1 MKKADKVYVC
11 NNCGYESDKW
21 FARCPVCKEL
31 ESAVEYTADITFDKN
46 IKEISSEIV
55 FIGQEIAPPQKI
67 PIKLKEVNDAL
78 NGGLVKGGV
87 YLLSGEP
94 GIGKSTLL
102 TQLADSLDLTEGWVF
117 YVSGEESINQVL
129 QRFERLSIANKRI
142 ALMFESNIEIILSTL
157 INSEHRPEAIFI
169 DSIQTL
175 KSDEI
180 DSAPGSLLQVRECT
194 RKIVDYAKKSEIPV
208 ILVGHVNKEGAI
220 AGPKVLE
227 HMVDCVIQID
237 LERSSGLRILK
248 VLKNRFGPTD
258 EIIILEITQTG
269 LKPIE
274 DITSFFLSEYSN
286 EPGNTLTVVKVGQR
300 FLPIEIQALVSNP
313 VYGSPR
319 RVTSGVPLDRLL
331 MITAVLSKKLR
342 FPLENKDIFVNT
354 SGGLKISD
362 SSMDLAIAL
371 SLISSMLD
379 KPLLFSVIAMGEI
392 GLDGKVRGVSLLE
405 KRIEIAQKL
414 GAESILI
421 PKNKNIANNNI
432 KIVENVKDLIKLFGK
447 EGSVF

>member
-1 MKKADKVYVC
+1 
-11 NNCGYESDKW
+11 
-21 FARCPVCKEL
+21 
-31 ESAVEYTADITFDKN
+31 
-46 IKEISSEIV
+46 
-55 FIGQEIAPPQKI
+55 
-67 PIKLKEVNDAL
+67 
-78 NGGLVKGGV
+78 
-87 YLLSGEP
+87 
-94 GIGKSTLL
+94 
-102 TQLADSLDLTEGWVF
+102 
-117 YVSGEESINQVL
+117 
-129 QRFERLSIANKRI
+129 
-142 ALMFESNIEIILSTL
+142 
-157 INSEHRPEAIFI
+157 
-169 DSIQTL
+169 
-175 KSDEI
+175 
-180 DSAPGSLLQVRECT
+180 
-194 RKIVDYAKKSEIPV
+194 
-208 ILVGHVNKEGAI
+208 
-220 AGPKVLE
+220 
-227 HMVDCVIQID
+227 
-237 LERSSGLRILK
+237 
-248 VLKNRFGPTD
+248 
-258 EIIILEITQTG
+258 
-269 LKPIE
+269 

-286 EPGNTLTVVKVGQR
+286 KPGNTLTVVKVGQR

>member
-1 MKKADKVYVC
+1 MKKIEKYYVC
-11 NNCGYESDKW
+11 NNCGYETDKW

-31 ESAVEYTADITFDKN
+31 ESAVEYTADIAFDNN
-46 IKEISSEIV
+46 IKESAEIV
-55 FIGQEIAPPQKI
+55 FIGQQVSPPQKI
-67 PIKLKEVNDAL
+67 SIKSKEINEAL

-87 YLLSGEP
+87 YLVSGEP

-102 TQLADSLDLTEGWVF
+102 TQLADSLDIDEGLIF
-117 YVSGEESINQVL
+117 YISGEESINQVL
-129 QRFERLSIANKRI
+129 QRFERLNISNKKI
-142 ALMFESNIEIILSTL
+142 ALMFESNVETIISTL
-157 INSEHRPEAIFI
+157 INSDYSPAAIFI

-175 KSDEI
+175 KSDDV
-180 DSAPGSLLQVRECT
+180 DSVPGSLLQVRECA
-194 RKIVDYAKKSEIPV
+194 RKIVDYAKKAEVPV
-208 ILVGHVNKEGAI
+208 VLVGHVNKEGAI

-258 EIIILEITQTG
+258 EMIILEITQTG

-286 EPGNTLTVVKVGQR
+286 EPGNTLTVVKVGHR

-319 RVTSGVPLDRLL
+319 RVTSGIPLDRLL
-331 MITAVLSKKLR
+331 MITAVLSKKLKL
-342 FPLENKDIFVNT
+342 PIETKDIFVST

-362 SSMDLAIAL
+362 SSMDLAIAV
-371 SLISSMLD
+371 SLISSMID
-379 KPLLFSVIAMGEI
+379 RPLLFSVIAMGEI
-392 GLDGKVRGVSLLE
+392 GLDGRVRTVSLLE
-405 KRIEIAQKL
+405 KRIEVAQKL
-414 GAESILI
+414 GADVILI
-421 PKNKNIANNNI
+421 PKNKNIVNKNF
-432 KIVENVKDLIKLFGK
+432 KIAENVKDLIKLFGE
-447 EGSVF
+447 EGSDT